1 MRDPED
7 NLSGLTLENLQEEF
21 SVNIFSPLFAA
32 GEAVKWF
39 KQLPDS
45 VSKTFIFTGNAL
57 NKIINP
63 GGLTFAMGKTSIARM
78 ISYASVAYQNQG
90 LSACSL
96 HLEIFRLITF
106 HRFYYADERQPNGGP
121 TIPVSGPAAARA
133 YVELAEDKAQRNPL
147 YTVVDGR
154 GYVDFGI
161 EQQVVYIK

>member
-90 LSACSL
+90 YKCVQPPFGDLSSDN
-96 HLEIFRLITF
+96 I
-106 HRFYYADERQPNGGP
+106 
-121 TIPVSGPAAARA
+121 S
-133 YVELAEDKAQRNPL
+133 
-147 YTVVDGR
+147 
-154 GYVDFGI
+154 
-161 EQQVVYIK
+161 QVLLRR